1 MSFEHNSVN
10 KLKILSVSIVV
21 FNSVLPLLWN
31 VLYINQSIYTNTN
44 LNLKLKFFIYFIEML
59 IRVNYNYT

>member
-10 KLKILSVSIVV
+10 KLKILSVSIVA